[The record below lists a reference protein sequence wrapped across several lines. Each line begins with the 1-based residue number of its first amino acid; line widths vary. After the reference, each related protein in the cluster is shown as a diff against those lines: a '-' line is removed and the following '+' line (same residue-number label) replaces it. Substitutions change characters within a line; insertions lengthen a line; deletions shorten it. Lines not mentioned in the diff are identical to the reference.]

1 MKTIYEKVEDKGI
14 RIPIE
19 ICKLADISDDVVI
32 RIYKGKIEI
41 QPQIISRE
49 DAERMANKY
58 LIMHVG
64 DGLIAKEPVL
74 IEGKWQ
80 VSVVYSHS
88 KKPAGELYLDGE
100 TGVVVDTQVG

>member
-1 MKTIYEKVEDKGI
+1 
-14 RIPIE
+14 
-19 ICKLADISDDVVI
+19 
-32 RIYKGKIEI
+32 
-41 QPQIISRE
+41 
-49 DAERMANKY
+49 
-58 LIMHVG
+58 MHVG

-74 IEGKWQ
+74 IEGKWR